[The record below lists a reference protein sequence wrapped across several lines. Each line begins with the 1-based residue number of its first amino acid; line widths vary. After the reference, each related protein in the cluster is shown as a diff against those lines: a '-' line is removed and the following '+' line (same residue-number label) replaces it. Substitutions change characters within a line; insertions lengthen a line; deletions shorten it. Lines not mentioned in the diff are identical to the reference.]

1 MDTRDRHRLQRHA
14 RRIEQLRLWR
24 NARERPIG
32 NWRFAAGDAEPKDV
46 SLGDFWPEVALP
58 VRLSAE
64 VDVPNEWIG
73 LPVELDLWLAG
84 EGFVRL
90 SNGVTGGLNPFH
102 RSYPVADEVRGGET
116 LRIEAEVVSKG
127 LFGSDVA
134 EPRLTHAALVV
145 PEPHARALER
155 NLAVISEAC
164 EQLGW
169 RGSSVDQTYK
179 LNAWSRRLDIQ
190 TTIEWHEREVL
201 LRALFPLGVR
211 SQTATFET
219 MYGAHE
225 RPTHRNTSSDTA
237 RFEVSAHRFCILSE
251 PDYGVALLNDGK
263 YGHSAKGN
271 VLGLS
276 LLRSPMYPDPLADE
290 GHHDFTYALYP
301 HPGDWTQAGV
311 VEEAFALNSPLVA
324 LRAETGGGMLPAEW
338 GSVRAE
344 GVTLALGS
352 LKRAEE
358 GRGAILRLYEPH
370 GARGRS
376 SLRFA
381 LPVLRAERTNL
392 MEETEGPV
400 DVEGDALRF
409 DVRPFEVVTL
419 RVEFD

>member
-1 MDTRDRHRLQRHA
+1 MARL
-14 RRIEQLRLWR
+14 
-24 NARERPIG
+24 
-32 NWRFAAGDAEPKDV
+32 V
-46 SLGDFWPEVALP
+46 C
-58 VRLSAE
+58 
-64 VDVPNEWIG
+64 
-73 LPVELDLWLAG
+73 
-84 EGFVRL
+84 
-90 SNGVTGGLNPFH
+90 
-102 RSYPVADEVRGGET
+102 
-116 LRIEAEVVSKG
+116 
-127 LFGSDVA
+127 GSD
-134 EPRLTHAALVV
+134 L
-145 PEPHARALER
+145 
-155 NLAVISEAC
+155 
-164 EQLGW
+164 
-169 RGSSVDQTYK
+169 K
-179 LNAWSRRLDIQ
+179 LYTRSRRLDIH
-190 TTIEWHEREVL
+190 TTIDWHEREVL
-201 LRALFPLGVR
+201 LRVLFPLGVR

-225 RPTHRNTSSDTA
+225 HPTRRNTSSDTA
-237 RFEVSAHRFCILSE
+237 RFEVSAHRFCVLSE
-251 PDYGVALLNDGK
+251 PGYGVALLNDGK

-290 GHHDFTYALYP
+290 GHYDFTYALYP

-338 GSVRAE
+338 GFVRAE

-358 GRGAILRLYEPH
+358 GCGAILRLYEPH

-381 LPVLRAERTNL
+381 LSVLRAERTNL